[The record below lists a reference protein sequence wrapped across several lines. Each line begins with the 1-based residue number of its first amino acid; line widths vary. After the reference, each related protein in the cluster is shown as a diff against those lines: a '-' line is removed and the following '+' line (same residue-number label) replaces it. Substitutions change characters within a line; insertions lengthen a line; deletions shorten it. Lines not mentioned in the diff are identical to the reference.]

1 MAIQTTSNLSNA
13 VRTKYTAK
21 YLEAAMLQRLY
32 DQLAIPIGAAQ
43 YDLESGSWLGTSYT
57 FNFLSDMNPAT
68 AAISQ
73 TADIT
78 PQILRDATSTI
89 TPTSR
94 ADAIQWAE
102 AVEINAYTNY
112 GASAYEKVGKAMMES
127 VDILARDVAL
137 QGGLV
142 VRAVARASLDAGTA
156 AHRFTDGA
164 VASAGAMVET
174 LKAVPYMDAGSP
186 WYVAIVHPDA
196 YYDLINGGNVVT
208 IAQYQRAN
216 ILFNQELGA
225 YGKFRFIV
233 SPWAKVFA
241 GAGAANGTAVATTL
255 SSAANALATTMVVAA
270 DTNITVGRT
279 LLVGTA
285 ETANTH
291 YPINERVRVSALYSS
306 GTTINIIGEAANGG
320 LRFDHASGATVSNAD
335 NVFPV
340 AYGGV
345 GSLVKVYSNEVGEYG
360 MPVGPKED
368 GVVNQFRTLGYKF
381 YGGYGRVA
389 ENRILRGE
397 YASSLDA

>member
-1 MAIQTTSNLSNA
+1 MAIQTTSNISNA

-32 DQLAIPIGAAQ
+32 DQLAMPIGAAQ

-57 FNFLSDMNPAT
+57 FGFLSDMNPAT

-102 AVEINAYTNY
+102 AVTINAYTNY
-112 GASAYEKVGKAMMES
+112 GASAFEKVGKAMMES
-127 VDILARDVAL
+127 VDILARDAAL

-142 VRAVARASLDAGTA
+142 VRGAARASLDAGTA
-156 AHRFTDGA
+156 GHRFSDSAIAT
-164 VASAGAMVET
+164 AGAMVET
-174 LKAVPYMDAGSP
+174 LKAVPYQDAGSP

-196 YYDLINGGNVVT
+196 YYDLINGGNVLS
-208 IAQYQRAN
+208 IAQYQKAN
-216 ILFNQELGA
+216 ILMNQELGMW
-225 YGKFRFIV
+225 GKFRLVV

-241 GAGAANGTAVATTL
+241 GAGAANGTAVGTTL
-255 SSAANALATTMVVAA
+255 SAAANALALQVAVTSA
-270 DTNITVGRT
+270 TNITVGRT
-279 LLVGTA
+279 LLIGTA

-291 YPINERVRVSALYSS
+291 YPTNERVRVSALYTS
-306 GTTINIIGEAANGG
+306 GTTVDIIGEGANGG
-320 LRFDHASGATVSNAD
+320 LRFDHANGSTVSNAD
-335 NVFPV
+335 NVYPV

-345 GSLVKVYSNEVGEYG
+345 GSLIKVFANETGEFG
-360 MPVGPKED
+360 TPVGPKED